1 MLSNTRKRYAMAA
14 VDDII
19 GRWIKQAE
27 KTGELARSD
36 LFGKPL
42 DLDDSSARTPEQLR
56 MAHKVLK
63 NAGYVPAEVEA
74 MQRIAALKKTL
85 QTAADES
92 ERTML
97 RREIAEQQQKLS
109 VRLDRRRR

>member
-1 MLSNTRKRYAMAA
+1 MAG

-19 GRWIKQAE
+19 GRWVKAVE
-27 KTGELARSD
+27 KSGELRRSE

-42 DLDDSSARTPEQLR
+42 PLDDAYERTPEELR

-74 MQRIAALKKTL
+74 MRRIAELKRL
-85 QTAADES
+85 VADANDPAEAQ
-92 ERTML
+92 RL
-97 RREIAEQQQKLS
+97 RRELAEQQQKLA
-109 VRLDRRRR
+109 VRLERRR